1 MDGEKR
7 SGIKHDTGV
16 TKKTHKAR
24 NGNEDCAGI
33 RYKGGGDYMNG
44 QEKAIKWDM
53 CHTSINAVRTAKGME
68 LSKAKN
74 PHRGAKK
81 EKGKRNV

>member
-1 MDGEKR
+1 MYQQRNNKAGADGEKR

-16 TKKTHKAR
+16 TKKTDKAR

-44 QEKAIKWDM
+44 QEKA
-53 CHTSINAVRTAKGME
+53 
-68 LSKAKN
+68 KN
-74 PHRGAKK
+74 PHRGAKEDK
-81 EKGKRNV
+81 EK